1 MQDTQTSTDQ
11 PDSPPSSDE
20 AEHSFTLVAHQA
32 LRDARYIERQ
42 LDRPADQIVIA
53 ADDLDYA
60 WTVTI
65 AFLAQQ
71 EIREQAG
78 SSIVT
83 TERDAGTI
91 ERDFERFLPD
101 RRFGILDLDADQQSR
116 PYRDPPVHTL
126 SNIGDFTSLFLTLD
140 QIDSV
145 FDGNSSL
152 LVHSL
157 DALVAETSVETVT
170 RLLKL
175 FEWQHSATPQIFT
188 LDLERCSDPS
198 LENIQSVVDTLVRI
212 EGAPDETWVTI
223 Q

>member
-1 MQDTQTSTDQ
+1 MKDTQTSNEQ
-11 PDSPPSSDE
+11 PDSPPSSAG
-20 AEHSFTLVAHQA
+20 AEHSFTQVAHQA

-42 LDRPADQIVIA
+42 LDGPADQIIIA

-65 AFLAQQ
+65 AFLAQH
-71 EIREQAG
+71 EVREQAG

-83 TERDAGTI
+83 TERDADTI
-91 ERDFERFLPD
+91 ERDFEQFLPD
-101 RRFGILDLDADQQSR
+101 LRFGILDLDAGQQSR

-126 SNIGDFTSLFLTLD
+126 SNTGDFTSLFLTLD
-140 QIDSV
+140 QIDSG
-145 FDGNSSL
+145 FNGNSSL

-175 FEWQHSATPQIFT
+175 FEWKHSATPQIFT
-188 LDLERCSDPS
+188 LDLERCSDRS
-198 LENIQSVVDTLVRI
+198 LENIRSVVDTLIRI
-212 EGAPDETWVTI
+212 EGAPDGTWITVE
-223 Q
+223 